1 MNNEYIEF
9 VKSRA
14 KGGDAILLSLTPE
27 KCHLLHMAIGI
38 SGEAAELLE
47 ACKDYLISE
56 DPEKKEKAKKH
67 MREEVGDLL
76 FYITGATFAL
86 PSWTEDTWY
95 AALESSDDK
104 YPSMDFAQGTVLAA
118 GDFLDLVKKYTVYN
132 KPFDELTLIESLK
145 QVIIQLTTYYTDDI
159 LELCHENMTKLLKRY
174 ANGYSDKA
182 AQERADKNPVDGE

>member
-47 ACKDYLISE
+47 AHVEE
-56 DPEKKEKAKKH
+56 DAENV
-67 MREEVGDLL
+67 EEELGDLL
-76 FYITGATFAL
+76 FYLTGATFAFKE
-86 PSWTEDTWY
+86 WN
-95 AALESSDDK
+95 
-104 YPSMDFAQGTVLAA
+104 YPIEAPPLIEASNYPNLDIADAVVAAA
-118 GDFLDLVKKYTVYN
+118 GNFLDLVKKYTVYN
-132 KPFDELTLIESLK
+132 KPFDEIALSGALAIVLNEIEIFAT
-145 QVIIQLTTYYTDDI
+145 VF
-159 LELCHENMTKLLKRY
+159 ELNIPDLVNENMTKLLKRY

-182 AQERADKNPVDGE
+182 AQERADKPAGE